1 MAKDVDEIEKIFQ
14 HIANGDNF
22 LLSGGAGSGKTY
34 SLVQVLKRI
43 YATNPKANVAC
54 ITYTNVAVNE
64 IKERAPFRNL
74 KASTIHDFLWD
85 TIQSFQNDLKKSL
98 VELIKNKSLK
108 YSSESEVTVDLFN
121 DKNIEYREWVN
132 LEKGEISH
140 DEVIAV
146 SEFIF
151 SQYPLLADIVKDKF
165 DFILIDEYQ
174 DTFNA
179 VIKILLEHLQKSKRK
194 NIIGFFGDSM
204 QSIYDSGAG
213 DIQQYVKAGIVKEI
227 VKEDNRRN
235 PRLVIDLVNKLREAT
250 DGLHQEPAGDNKGVE
265 GSIKFLYRDKVES
278 NVDINEIKQLEF
290 FSGWDFSDT
299 KETKELYLTHNLIAG
314 KAGFP
319 ALMAIYDKDRIVDYK
334 NRITNHI
341 KSHNLSI
348 DTSSKTFGDVI
359 AELNVSPTPIIKNF
373 IEENAELYDEAKAY
387 PFDLF
392 KKIYLDKDQL
402 IGDKKGSANEKRKKG
417 ERRDRLIEHVTDIQE
432 CIFLYQSKKYN
443 EFIKKTHYI
452 ISSVKDKI
460 TLKEAIEKLLS
471 MNDHT
476 IGEVID
482 FADETKIWIKDSRLK
497 QFIEEKKYVYDRVRK
512 AKYQEWVNLYNYVE
526 GHTLYSTQHNIKG
539 DEFENVFLVLDNG
552 GWNNYN
558 FEYLFNK
565 RTDKDS
571 VLKRTQQIFYVCCT
585 RAKQALV
592 VFYDQPNDKA
602 LKQAKEWFG
611 NDNVIAVG

>member
-1 MAKDVDEIEKIFQ
+1 MAKGLDDIEQIFQ
-14 HIANGDNF
+14 HISKGDNF

-34 SLVQVLKRI
+34 SLVQVLQRI
-43 YATNPKANVAC
+43 YATNPKADVAC

-64 IKERAPFRNL
+64 IKERAPFQNL

-98 VELIKNKSLK
+98 VELIKNETLK
-108 YSSESEVTVDLFN
+108 YPGKSEVTGDLFK
-121 DKNIEYREWVN
+121 DMNIEYREWVN

-146 SEFIF
+146 SEYMFG
-151 SQYPLLADIVKDKF
+151 QYPLLSDIVKDKF

-194 NIIGFFGDSM
+194 NILGFFGDSM

-213 DIQQYVKAGIVKEI
+213 DIQQHVKAGIVKEV

-235 PRLVIDLVNKLREAT
+235 PRLVIDLVNKLRAAT
-250 DGLHQEPAGDNKGVE
+250 DGLHQEPAGDNKKIE
-265 GSIKFLYRDKVES
+265 GSIKFLYRAKAES
-278 NVDINEIKQLEF
+278 NIDIDEIKRSEYF
-290 FSGWDFSDT
+290 GGWDFLNS

-319 ALMAIYDKDRIVDYK
+319 TLMSIYDKDRIVEYK
-334 NRITNHI
+334 NRINSHI
-341 KSHNLSI
+341 KNQSMSI

-359 AELNVSPTPIIKNF
+359 AELNVLPTPVIKKF
-373 IEENAELYDEAKAY
+373 IEENSELYDEAKAY

-392 KKIYLDKDQL
+392 KKVYLDKDQL
-402 IGDKKGSANEKRKKG
+402 IGDKKGSANEERQKG
-417 ERRDRLIEHVTDIQE
+417 ERKDRLIKHLTDVQE
-432 CIFLYQSKKYN
+432 CIFLYQSKRYN

-452 ISSVKDKI
+452 ISSVQDKI
-460 TLKEAIEKLLS
+460 ILKEAIEKLSS
-471 MNDHT
+471 MSDHT
-476 IGEVID
+476 IGEVIEL
-482 FADETKIWIKDSRLK
+482 AEEKKIWIKDSKLK
-497 QFIEEKKYVYDRVRK
+497 QFIEEKKYLYDRVRK
-512 AKYQEWVNLYNYVE
+512 VKYQEIVNLYNYVE
-526 GHTLYSTQHNIKG
+526 GYTLYSTQHNIKG
-539 DEFENVFLVLDNG
+539 DEFKNVFLVLDNG

-558 FEYLFNK
+558 FEYLFNN
-565 RTDKDS
+565 RTDKVS